1 MFAVI
6 RVLRNPFHKQLTI
19 SAFLAISLGLTSAAL
34 QAQQSIDQAAFH
46 RGLAAYNAQDYVT
59 AMRELRSL
67 AEQGHADS
75 QYGVAQLYDKGRG
88 VVRDPVVAAQWYR
101 KAAEQ
106 GYGDAQNMLGL
117 FHQQGKGV
125 TQDFRVAAQWY
136 RKAADQGV
144 AKAQYNL
151 GQLYYN
157 GQGVQQD
164 YVQAAEW
171 YRKAAA
177 QGNGYAQ
184 NALGMLHGKGLGVP
198 KDFSVSAQWLRK
210 AADSGNPDAQFNLGM
225 LYSAGQGVPQSY
237 AAASDWL
244 EKAAAQGVDE
254 ARSKLREIAA
264 AKNAR
269 DAQSGVETE
278 RQVINNLWANRPESQ
293 GRLVAA
299 AEAIISNKGAGF
311 TATEIFTVSRHLKG
325 WSGGG
330 NPEISRLT
338 SALDNLHLVAGN
350 RENFEQR
357 RDAETNAAARR
368 ASDRALPFSGVGS
381 AGAAPLSTLEKDRE
395 DNRDKGSKPYEIK
408 ERKPG
413 DLP

>member
-1 MFAVI
+1 MFAAVRI
-6 RVLRNPFHKQLTI
+6 PSMSVLKRHTAP
-19 SAFLAISLGLTSAAL
+19 AALAILVGLVS
-34 QAQQSIDQAAFH
+34 QAGLAIDQEAFR
-46 RGLAAYNAQDYVT
+46 RGLAAYNAQDYIT
-59 AMRELRSL
+59 AMRELRPL

-88 VVRDPVVAAQWYR
+88 VAQDPVVAVQWYR

-117 FHQQGKGV
+117 LHQQGRGV
-125 TQDFRVAAQWY
+125 PQSFATAAQWY
-136 RKAADQGV
+136 RKAAEQGI

-151 GQLYYN
+151 GQLYYT
-157 GQGVQQD
+157 GRGVQQD
-164 YVQAAEW
+164 YVQAAHW
-171 YRKAAA
+171 YRKSAE
-177 QGNGYAQ
+177 QGNNYAQ
-184 NALGMLHGKGLGVP
+184 NALGHLYGKGQGVP
-198 KDFSVSAQWLRK
+198 KDFVASAQWLRK
-210 AADSGNPDAQFNLGM
+210 AADAGHPDAQFNLGM

-244 EKAAAQGVDE
+244 GKAAAQGVDE
-254 ARSKLREIAA
+254 ARSKLREITA

-269 DAQSGVETE
+269 EAQSRVETA

-299 AEAIISNKGAGF
+299 AEAIVSNKGAGF

-357 RDAETNAAARR
+357 RDAEANAAARR